1 VLLQKRMNWILM
13 AKFVIDAW
21 AWMEYLNGSAK
32 GKAVHDLTQ
41 NEDNEVF
48 TSAVSLAEVLSK
60 VLRQGKD
67 QTIAREALCQL
78 SKIVVADEALAS
90 RAGELHA
97 KIKRRTP
104 NFSLGDSFV
113 LATASIVNATVITGD
128 PDFKGVA
135 GVKFI

>member
-1 VLLQKRMNWILM
+1 MVR
-13 AKFVIDAW
+13 FVIDAW
-21 AWMEYLNGSAK
+21 AWMEYLDGSVK
-32 GKAVHDLTQ
+32 GKTVHDLTQ
-41 NEDNEVF
+41 NEDHEVF

-67 QTIAREALCQL
+67 QTVAKEAVCQL

-113 LATASIVNATVITGD
+113 LATAGKISATVVTGD
-128 PDFKGVA
+128 PDFKGVT